1 MGRLKV
7 WDTNLSSWR
16 YIDNAA
22 YQTTSFVQN
31 SASSSYSLTSSYS
44 ELSNNA
50 VNLATTNSITLDGY
64 KLTGSYYS
72 VVTSNTYTLLPTD
85 NGKMVIFLTGS
96 NGVIF
101 VTGSLPYGFNC
112 SIYQSGS
119 GKFVV
124 SESKSTIRNAQ
135 SQYSSYGQ
143 YSLCSIIRI
152 DGGDFIFQGLTTV

>member
-1 MGRLKV
+1 MGRLKIF
-7 WDTNLSSWR
+7 DGTLNDWR
-16 YIDNAA
+16 YVDNAS

-31 SASSSYSLTSSYS
+31 STSASYALTSSYAES
-44 ELSNNA
+44 SNYA
-50 VNLATTNSITLDGY
+50 TNLATTNSITLDGY

-72 VVTSNTYTLLPTD
+72 TVTSNTYTLLPTD

-124 SESKSTIRNAQ
+124 SASRSTIRNAQ
-135 SQYSSYGQ
+135 NQYSSYGQ

-152 DGGDFIFQGLTTV
+152 NGGDFIFQGLTTV